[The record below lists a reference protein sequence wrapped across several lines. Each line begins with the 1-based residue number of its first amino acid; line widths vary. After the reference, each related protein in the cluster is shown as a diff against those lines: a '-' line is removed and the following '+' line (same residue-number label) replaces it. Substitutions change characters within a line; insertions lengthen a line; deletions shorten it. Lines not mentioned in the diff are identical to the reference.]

1 MTTVKKTPPAEEV
14 KPALN
19 IYQKLHMAKQSM
31 GKVVKNA
38 TNPHLKRNYADINS
52 IIDTVEPILLDHGL
66 LLIQPI
72 IDEKVCTIIVDVE
85 TGDKIDCYLTL
96 PPITDAQKLGGA
108 ITYFRRYTLVSLL
121 SLQAADDDKVKDI
134 KEIVCKYFGI
144 NLWMIESRSRKREI
158 VEPRQIATTLVRE
171 FTRLSLKGTGLRFG
185 GLDHSSIIHSLST
198 VNDLI
203 ITDKDYR
210 KKFEYIKML
219 VQAKLGR

>member
-19 IYQKLHMAKQSM
+19 IYQKLHLAKQSM

-66 LLIQPI
+66 LLMQPI
-72 IDEKVCTIIVDVE
+72 QEDKVYTTIIDIE
-85 TGDKIDCYLTL
+85 SGEILESYLTL

-121 SLQAADDDKVKDI
+121 SLQAVDDDGHEASRAPKAKPTLDAEKFAKALKAIQDGRYSVDELKATYSLT
-134 KEIVCKYFGI
+134 KEQEAQ
-144 NLWMIESRSRKREI
+144 L
-158 VEPRQIATTLVRE
+158 
-171 FTRLSLKGTGLRFG
+171 
-185 GLDHSSIIHSLST
+185 
-198 VNDLI
+198 
-203 ITDKDYR
+203 
-210 KKFEYIKML
+210 
-219 VQAKLGR
+219 